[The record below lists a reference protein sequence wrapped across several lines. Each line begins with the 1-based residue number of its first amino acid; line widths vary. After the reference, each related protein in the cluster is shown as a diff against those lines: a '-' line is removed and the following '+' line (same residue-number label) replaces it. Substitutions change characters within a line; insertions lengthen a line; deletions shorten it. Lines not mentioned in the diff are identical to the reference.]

1 MSKDKWF
8 SILNE
13 LTDQLC
19 EERDSKEVI
28 AMLDNCEDCGID
40 EMIELGFDDDDIE
53 EVLWDNE

>member
-8 SILNE
+8 NILNE

-19 EERDSKEVI
+19 EEHDPKEVI

-40 EMIELGFDDDDIE
+40 EMVELGFDDEDIE
-53 EVLWDNE
+53 DVLWDNE

>member
-1 MSKDKWF
+1 MCKDKWF

-19 EERDSKEVI
+19 EERDPKEVI

-40 EMIELGFDDDDIE
+40 EMVELGFDDDDIE

>member
-1 MSKDKWF
+1 MSKNKWF
-8 SILNE
+8 NILNE

-19 EERDSKEVI
+19 EEHDPKEVI

-40 EMIELGFDDDDIE
+40 EMVELGFDDEDIE

>member
-19 EERDSKEVI
+19 EECDAKEVI

-40 EMIELGFDDDDIE
+40 EMVELGFDDEDIE